1 MKEVADRFVII
12 LDANVLYPFRVRDV
26 LLRFAEAGLF
36 RARWSEK
43 ITDEWTAR
51 LLEAKPHLEESVK
64 SQLAAM
70 ERSFPEA
77 VVTGYEPLMA
87 GLSLPDPDD
96 IHVLAAA
103 IKAGAQHIVTENLK
117 DFPADVLAG
126 FDMEPVS
133 ADNFIASTFELYP
146 AEGIAALRATRS
158 AYNNPPM
165 TKTEFI
171 IDLMRV
177 GLGRTAAIV
186 KPEIESL

>member
-1 MKEVADRFVII
+1 MKEVADRFVVI

-43 ITDEWTAR
+43 ITDEWTSHLR
-51 LLEAKPHLEESVK
+51 NAKPHLEESVR

-70 ERSFPEA
+70 ERVFPEA

-87 GLSLPDPDD
+87 DLTLPDSNDV
-96 IHVLAAA
+96 HVLTAA

-117 DFPADVLAG
+117 DFPDDILSE
-126 FDMEPVS
+126 FDMEAVS

-146 AEGIAALRATRS
+146 AEGVAALRAMRR
-158 AYNNPPM
+158 AYNNPSM
-165 TKTEFI
+165 TKAEFI
-171 IDLMRV
+171 MDLMRV
-177 GLGRTAAIV
+177 GLGRTAALV